1 MNVLYLTNK
10 DVKDENTIPSI
21 IRKTGDNVISFNSR
35 ITLDEIIN
43 KKIDFMVCDR
53 PRFLLSDEIL
63 NHLPRKIINIH
74 PSFLPWNRGY
84 FPNYW
89 SAKTR
94 TPHGTTIHF
103 IDSGIDTGDI
113 ISQTQVNFFED
124 DTLKT
129 TYYRLRAL
137 SVSLFESIWGEVRT
151 GKMLGIK
158 QNKNDGSHYYK
169 KDFDG
174 VFERLP
180 LGWDTKI
187 SDL

>member
-10 DVKDENTIPSI
+10 EVKDKDLIPSI
-21 IRKTGDNVISFNSR
+21 IKKTGDNIISFNSR
-35 ITLDEIIN
+35 ITLEEIIN
-43 KKIDFMVCDR
+43 HKINFVVCDR
-53 PRFLLSDEIL
+53 PKFLLSDEIL
-63 NHLPRKIINIH
+63 NHLPRKVINIH

-89 SAKTR
+89 SAKTK

-113 ISQTQVNFFED
+113 IAQIRINFFED

-129 TYYRLRAL
+129 TYERLRVL
-137 SVSLFESIWGEVRT
+137 SISLFLSIWGEIRN
-151 GKMLGIK
+151 GKMMGIQ
-158 QNKNDGSHYYK
+158 QNKNEGSHYYK
-169 KDFDG
+169 KDFNG
-174 VFERLP
+174 ILESLP
-180 LGWDTKI
+180 LGWNTKI